1 MRFTRV
7 SRAAAGAGG
16 AAAIKSRRKLVRGL
30 GTTAAVA
37 VASVAI
43 AACGSS
49 AKTVK
54 NTKNT
59 SLGTD
64 LYGALPA
71 AGSPSTG
78 GTISVGQISGQ
89 TPTYIFPVTPGAFTS
104 TPNEELLTQLFLPL
118 YAGPNGAKPEEDPA
132 MSIANAPVAS
142 NGNKTFT
149 ITLKKGF
156 KWTDGHPVNAND
168 VVFGY
173 DELAAA
179 VKESPANWGQY
190 TPGLIPD
197 NVASV
202 KASGADTVVFNM
214 TKSINPGFFLY
225 NQLQDTDYGLFA
237 MPSTS
242 WNIASAGGAH
252 LNYKDPADAKK
263 IYDYLNA
270 QSQKLSTWASNP
282 LWKDVDGPYT
292 LKSFNTTNS
301 SYVLAPNPN
310 YGGSQK
316 ATATLDTETFTSVTA
331 QFNALKSGTLDV
343 AGLDPTQLA
352 QVPSLKTQGYSVFGG
367 PAFGWDAAII
377 NFKDTTDDF
386 DKVIAQTYV
395 RGAIQ
400 SLIDEP
406 AIVTAVH
413 KGAAVPAYGPTPPA
427 PLSPYQ
433 STSSTKPTYPYGVA
447 NAKKILTSHGW
458 DVKAGGTTTC
468 SKAGTGAGECGAGIP
483 VGTPIKF
490 SWADEPA
497 SASSIG
503 VNESAIVASA
513 AKQVGIDIELTTKT
527 FNFLTSN
534 YDDQNPA
541 ATKYTNDW
549 GVNNFAG
556 IEINYYPTQSGIWTP
571 GGGFNFG
578 DFDNAAVNKAVQNS
592 IYSANASAVE
602 TENNIEAK
610 ELPVFFFPVED
621 YVWAVSKR
629 IGGPAKS
636 FTVLTQDVVNDP
648 QYWYI
653 KKSSS
658 SS

>member
-1 MRFTRV
+1 MRFM
-7 SRAAAGAGG
+7 RAGTAEAAGVAT
-16 AAAIKSRRKLVRGL
+16 ARRSRRGLLRYLSVTVALVAGAL
-30 GTTAAVA
+30 T
-37 VASVAI
+37 I

-49 AKTVK
+49 SSK
-54 NTKNT
+54 NVVNKKST

-71 AGSPSTG
+71 AGSPTKG

-89 TPTYIFPVTPGAFTS
+89 TPTYIFPVTPGAFTA
-104 TPNEELLTQLFLPL
+104 TPNETLITQLFLPL
-118 YAGPNGAKPEEDPA
+118 YAGPNGAKPEDDPQ
-132 MSIANAPVAS
+132 MSIANNPVAS

-156 KWTDGHPVNAND
+156 KWSSGQPVDAKD

-173 DELAAA
+173 DLLAAA
-179 VKESPANWGQY
+179 VHESPANWGQY

-202 KASGADTVVFNM
+202 KATGTDTVQFNM
-214 TKSINPGFFLY
+214 KKALNPGFFLY
-225 NQLQDTDYGLFA
+225 NQLQDTDYGLYA
-237 MPSTS
+237 LPSTT
-242 WNIASAGGAH
+242 WNVASAGGAH
-252 LNYKDPADAKK
+252 LDFSNPANAKK
-263 IYDYLNA
+263 IYDYLNKQA
-270 QSQKLSTWASNP
+270 QSLSTWASNP
-282 LWKDVDGPYT
+282 LWQDVDGPYT

-301 SYVLAPNPN
+301 SYVLTPNPK
-310 YGGSQK
+310 YGGPQK
-316 ATATLDTETFTSVTA
+316 ATATISTQTFTSVTA
-331 QFNALKSGTLDV
+331 QLNALKSGTLDV

-352 QVPSLKTQGYSVFGG
+352 QVPALKRAGYSVFGG

-377 NFKDTTDDF
+377 NFKDTTSYF

-400 SLIDEP
+400 SLIDGP
-406 AIVTAVH
+406 AIVSAVH

-433 STSSTKPTYPYGVA
+433 SKSSTTPTYPYGIA
-447 NAKKILTSHGW
+447 NAKKLLTSHGW

-468 SKAGTGAGECGAGIP
+468 AKPGTGAGECGAGIP
-483 VGTPIKF
+483 AGTPIKF
-490 SWADEPA
+490 VWADEPA
-497 SASSIG
+497 SASTIG

-556 IEINYYPTQSGIWTP
+556 IETNYYPTQSGIWTP

-578 DFDNAAVNKAVQNS
+578 DFDNAQVNAAVQKS
-592 IYSANASAVE
+592 IYSANATAVE
-602 TENNIEAK
+602 AENNLEAK
-610 ELPVFFFPVED
+610 ELPVFFFPVQD
-621 YVWAVSKR
+621 YVFAVSKR
-629 IGGPAKS
+629 VGGPAKS

-658 SS
+658 TS